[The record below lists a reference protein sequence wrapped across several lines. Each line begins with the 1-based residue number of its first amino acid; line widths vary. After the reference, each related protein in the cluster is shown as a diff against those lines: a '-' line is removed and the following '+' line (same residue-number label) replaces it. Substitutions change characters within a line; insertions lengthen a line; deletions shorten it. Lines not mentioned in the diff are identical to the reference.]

1 MGASNSSVNNRRNTC
16 NSMGA
21 SNTMDI
27 SNSRVTINSKDTMA
41 TAGRPK
47 MELLKSTYF
56 NFVYS
61 QHIAEVAQ

>member
-1 MGASNSSVNNRRNTC
+1 MGARNSSANSN

-21 SNTMDI
+21 SNSMDI

-47 MELLKSTYF
+47 MEMLKSTYF
-56 NFVYS
+56 KFDYS
-61 QHIAEVAQ
+61 QHIAEVAQL

>member
-1 MGASNSSVNNRRNTC
+1 MGAS
-16 NSMGA
+16 
-21 SNTMDI
+21 TMDI

-47 MELLKSTYF
+47 LQMLKSTYF
-56 NFVYS
+56 KLVYS